1 MIQADFNK
9 QELVIEFTGKILKED
24 YPQLSNANPIL
35 TVFDEAIR
43 QNEVTVYHSNLKEYM
58 MALLIKDCHKDLEE
72 VEAKVRAMIPKTVSV
87 KKKMQP
93 FRDLYTKMQDEV
105 APLIDVR
112 SLIA

>member
-1 MIQADFNK
+1 MNIDTKAQIRLLLGVTDNRLFS
-9 QELVIEFTGKILKED
+9 V
-24 YPQLSNANPIL
+24 LSSTANPIL

-43 QNEVTVYHSNLKEYM
+43 RNETTAYHSDLKEYM
-58 MALLIKDCHKDLEE
+58 MKLLIKDCHNDLEE

-93 FRDLYTKMQDEV
+93 FRDIYMKMQNEV
-105 APLIDVR
+105 ATCIDVR